1 MVYKKTREKRLRM
14 SVVLFNREHKIVTKW
29 LKKQEMSWQQF
40 LINHIMSTCK
50 QIEETSAQERLT
62 NLKLSNKSE
71 VTE

>member
-14 SVVLFNREHKIVTKW
+14 SVVLFSREHKIMTKW

-50 QIEETSAQERLT
+50 QIEENAAQERLAY
-62 NLKLSNKSE
+62 LKLE
-71 VTE
+71 VKE